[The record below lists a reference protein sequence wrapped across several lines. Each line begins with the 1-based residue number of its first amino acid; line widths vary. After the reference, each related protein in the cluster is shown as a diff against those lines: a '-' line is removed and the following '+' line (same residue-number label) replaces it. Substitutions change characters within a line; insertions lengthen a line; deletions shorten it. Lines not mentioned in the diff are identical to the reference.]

1 MSLVFDSVRDS
12 FSFFRRNLSL
22 ILYQL
27 IFLLTYAAIVIV
39 FLFAFLGYRFSSL
52 SSLTSV
58 GFFSST
64 LSISII
70 LGIFAIV
77 QSAGYPILVKQSKAG
92 KVDIIDAFKT
102 SFKSVHRVIITS
114 IIQVLPSLLIFI
126 PYFLLLLF
134 LSRPSNP
141 PSGNFIFL
149 VALTL
154 FLLTMSPVAIYFSV
168 RLWFSIPVL
177 MIERRGIIE
186 SAKRGWRLTKG
197 KFWSIFATILLFSLV
212 IFGIE
217 GIFLVPVVFGPTTLS
232 ISLIAFF
239 IVAYFSLFPVA
250 NSLPSVYYYNLNQPR
265 QRAKVK

>member
-1 MSLVFDSVRDS
+1 
-12 FSFFRRNLSL
+12 
-22 ILYQL
+22 
-27 IFLLTYAAIVIV
+27 
-39 FLFAFLGYRFSSL
+39 
-52 SSLTSV
+52 
-58 GFFSST
+58 
-64 LSISII
+64 
-70 LGIFAIV
+70 
-77 QSAGYPILVKQSKAG
+77 
-92 KVDIIDAFKT
+92 
-102 SFKSVHRVIITS
+102 
-114 IIQVLPSLLIFI
+114 
-126 PYFLLLLF
+126 LLF